1 MLVIC
6 YSSMQIK
13 LIQTKGKNVYVER
26 DLRYLEHEESGHEA
40 EVS

>member
-13 LIQTKGKNVYVER
+13 LIPTKGKNVYVER
-26 DLRYLEHEESGHEA
+26 DLRYLAHEKSGHEA
-40 EVS
+40 EIS